1 MIWYVHRRNRR
12 TGAALTSFEF
22 PTMVEA
28 SWQIPT
34 FARCIDAKADYE
46 VWLWEGAE
54 FAITRKPML
63 SAPEELGLLG
73 GDIA

>member
-1 MIWYVHRRNRR
+1 MTWYVHRRNRR

-54 FAITRKPML
+54 FCITREPAL
-63 SAPEELGLLG
+63 LTRDPLGLLG